1 MASDEEKKMKFEG
14 AYTALVTPFGKDGS
28 VDWERLAKLVESQA
42 AAGISGVV
50 PVGTTGES
58 PTLDPREHLEV
69 IRFVIEKTAG
79 RMQVIAGTG
88 GNSTAEA
95 LHLTREAIAMGAD
108 ATLQVTPYYNKPTQE
123 GLRRHFEAV
132 ADLGKPIV
140 LYNIPGRSGVEIA
153 IPTVAALAK
162 HPNVECI
169 KEAAGSVDRVS
180 RVLAACDIQ
189 VLSGDDGLTLPMMAA
204 GAKGVISVVSNVVP
218 EAIVALTK
226 AAQEGRWEE
235 ARALHRKWY
244 PLFTGL
250 FLETNPIPVK
260 AALEMAGF
268 GPAVYRL
275 PLCEMGEGPKEKL
288 RGIMAGLGLLA

>member
-1 MASDEEKKMKFEG
+1 
-14 AYTALVTPFGKDGS
+14 
-28 VDWERLAKLVESQA
+28 
-42 AAGISGVV
+42 
-50 PVGTTGES
+50 
-58 PTLDPREHLEV
+58 
-69 IRFVIEKTAG
+69 
-79 RMQVIAGTG
+79 MQVIAGTG

-153 IPTVAALAK
+153 VPTVAALAK
-162 HPNVECI
+162 HPNVVCI

-180 RVLAACDIQ
+180 RVLDACDIE

-204 GAKGVISVVSNVVP
+204 GARGVISVVSNVVP
-218 EAIVALTK
+218 EAIVALAK
-226 AAQEGRWEE
+226 AALEGRWED

-260 AALEMAGF
+260 AALEMAGV

-275 PLCEMGEGPKEKL
+275 PLCEMGAGPKEKL

>member
-1 MASDEEKKMKFEG
+1 MFQG
-14 AYTALVTPFGKDGS
+14 AYTALVTPFKTDGS
-28 VDWERLAKLVESQA
+28 VDWERLEKLLEAQV
-42 AAGISGVV
+42 AAGIDGVV

-58 PTLDPREHLEV
+58 PTLDPKEHLEV
-69 IRFVIEKTAG
+69 IRFVIEKVAG

-108 ATLQVTPYYNKPTQE
+108 ASLQVTPYYNKPTQE

-153 IPTVAALAK
+153 IPTVTALAK
-162 HPNVECI
+162 HPNVVCI
-169 KEAAGSVDRVS
+169 KEAAGNVDRVS
-180 RVLAACDIQ
+180 RILDACEIE
-189 VLSGDDGLTLPMMAA
+189 VLSGDDSLTLPMMQV
-204 GAKGVISVVSNVVP
+204 GARGVISVVSNVVP
-218 EAIVALTK
+218 APIVEMTHAAL
-226 AAQEGRWEE
+226 AGDWDR
-235 ARALHRKWY
+235 ARALHRRWY

-260 AALEMAGF
+260 AALEMTGF

-275 PLCEMGEGPKEKL
+275 PLCEMSEAPREKL
-288 RGIMAGLGLLA
+288 RGILGKLGLLP

>member
-1 MASDEEKKMKFEG
+1 MFQG
-14 AYTALVTPFGKDGS
+14 AYTALVTPFKEDQS
-28 VDWERLAKLVESQA
+28 VDWGRLEKLVESQV

-58 PTLDPREHLEV
+58 PTLDPVEHLEV
-69 IRFVIEKTAG
+69 IRFVIEKAAG

-162 HPNVECI
+162 HPNVVCI

-180 RVLAACDIQ
+180 RVLDACDIE
-189 VLSGDDGLTLPMMAA
+189 VLSGDDGLTLPMMAV
-204 GAKGVISVVSNVVP
+204 GARGVISVVSNVVP
-218 EAIVALTK
+218 EAIVAMVT
-226 AAQEGRWEE
+226 AAREGRWED
-235 ARALHRKWY
+235 AWALHKKWY

-275 PLCEMGEGPKEKL
+275 PLCEMSAGPKEKL

>member
-1 MASDEEKKMKFEG
+1 MFQG
-14 AYTALVTPFGKDGS
+14 AYTALVTPFREDGS

-58 PTLDPREHLEV
+58 PTLDPKEHLDV
-69 IRFVIEKTAG
+69 IRFVIEKAAG

-95 LHLTREAIAMGAD
+95 LHLTREAIEMGAD

-162 HPNVECI
+162 HPNVVCI

-180 RVLAACDIQ
+180 RVLDACDIE
-189 VLSGDDGLTLPMMAA
+189 VLSGDDGLTLPMMAV
-204 GAKGVISVVSNVVP
+204 GARGVISVVSNVAP
-218 EAIVALTK
+218 APIVAMTK
-226 AAQEGRWEE
+226 AAREGRWED
-235 ARALHRKWY
+235 AWALHRKWY

-275 PLCEMGEGPKEKL
+275 PLCGMSAGPKEKL
-288 RGIMAGLGLLA
+288 RGVMAGLGLLA

>member
-1 MASDEEKKMKFEG
+1 MFQG
-14 AYTALVTPFGKDGS
+14 AYTALVTPFKEDQS
-28 VDWERLAKLVESQA
+28 VDWGRLEKLVESQV
-42 AAGISGVV
+42 AAGIAGVV

-58 PTLDPREHLEV
+58 PTLDPVEHLEV
-69 IRFVIEKTAG
+69 IRFVIEKAAG

-162 HPNVECI
+162 HPNVVCI

-180 RVLAACDIQ
+180 RVLDACDIE
-189 VLSGDDGLTLPMMAA
+189 VLSGDDGLTLPMMAV
-204 GAKGVISVVSNVVP
+204 GARGVISVVSNVAP
-218 EAIVALTK
+218 GAIVAMVK
-226 AAQEGRWEE
+226 AAREGRWEE
-235 ARALHRKWY
+235 AWALHKKWY

-275 PLCEMGEGPKEKL
+275 PLCEMSAGPKEKL

>member
-1 MASDEEKKMKFEG
+1 MFQG
-14 AYTALVTPFGKDGS
+14 AYTALVTPFKEDQS
-28 VDWERLAKLVESQA
+28 VDWGRLEKLVESQV
-42 AAGISGVV
+42 AAGIAGVV

-58 PTLDPREHLEV
+58 PTLDPVEHLEV

-162 HPNVECI
+162 HPNVVCI

-180 RVLAACDIQ
+180 RVLDACDIE
-189 VLSGDDGLTLPMMAA
+189 VLSGDDGLTLPMMAV
-204 GAKGVISVVSNVVP
+204 GARGVISVVSNVVP
-218 EAIVALTK
+218 GAIVAMVK
-226 AAQEGRWEE
+226 AAREGRWEE
-235 ARALHRKWY
+235 AWALHRKWY

-275 PLCEMGEGPKEKL
+275 PLCEMSAGPKEKL

>member
-1 MASDEEKKMKFEG
+1 MFQG
-14 AYTALVTPFGKDGS
+14 AYTALVTPFKEDQS
-28 VDWERLAKLVESQA
+28 VDWGRLEKLVESQV

-58 PTLDPREHLEV
+58 PTLDPVEHLEV
-69 IRFVIEKTAG
+69 IRFVIEKAAG

-162 HPNVECI
+162 HPNVVCI

-180 RVLAACDIQ
+180 RVLDACDIE
-189 VLSGDDGLTLPMMAA
+189 VLSGDDGLTLPMMAV
-204 GAKGVISVVSNVVP
+204 GARGVISVVSNVVP
-218 EAIVALTK
+218 EAIVAMVT
-226 AAQEGRWEE
+226 AAREGRWED
-235 ARALHRKWY
+235 AWALHKKWY

-275 PLCEMGEGPKEKL
+275 PLCEMSAGPKEKL
-288 RGIMAGLGLLA
+288 RAIMAGLGLLA

>member
-1 MASDEEKKMKFEG
+1 MFQG
-14 AYTALVTPFGKDGS
+14 AYTALVTPFGTDGS
-28 VDWERLAKLVESQA
+28 VDWGRLEKLVESQV

-58 PTLDPREHLEV
+58 PTLDPKEHLEV

-153 IPTVAALAK
+153 VPTVAALAK
-162 HPNVECI
+162 HPNVVCI

-180 RVLAACDIQ
+180 RVLDACDIE

-204 GAKGVISVVSNVVP
+204 GARGVISVVSNVVP
-218 EAIVALTK
+218 EAIVALAK
-226 AAQEGRWEE
+226 AALEGRWDD

-275 PLCEMGEGPKEKL
+275 PLCEMGAGPKEKL